1 MNQKPAFRRYLE
13 SDGAAPF
20 PAQLEQREADRAATA
35 RTALREIRPEHQ
47 LHMKAL
53 AARARGAIHAL
64 LKELDEMDAAAGVT
78 LFPSDA
84 RLLTDAEMALIR
96 IGRQFD
102 PET

>member
-1 MNQKPAFRRYLE
+1 MKNTFTRYLE
-13 SDGAAPF
+13 SNGTAPF

-64 LKELDEMDAAAGVT
+64 LKELDEMDATAGVT
-78 LFPSDA
+78 LFPSGA
-84 RLLTDAEMALIR
+84 RILTDAEITLVQ